1 MIDVLYDFG
10 YLDSFIFFEDGLVL
24 VSIENMENF
33 KGGFLKIDVFGNVVW
48 IKMFF
53 DFFIWYFNYFVK
65 IDDQF
70 IFLF

>member
-65 IDDQF
+65 IDD
-70 IFLF
+70 

>member
-24 VSIENMENF
+24 VSIENLENF
-33 KGGFLKIDVFGNVVW
+33 KGGFLKIDVFGNVEW

-65 IDDQF
+65 IND
-70 IFLF
+70 